1 MTTHNKGFVSL
12 YISLLTLI
20 LVFNGCEDPGSVGSG
35 FINEPSIVT
44 DTLTLDNTA
53 SENFIG
59 YTGNFSLFSIG
70 SYSDQLFGDV
80 STVGLLKPVRSVDI
94 PDSLG
99 IVGDNFSMKLEI
111 QLDSL
116 NTYGDTLFSSEFSI
130 YEVSETWRGNEI
142 KTDSEVTY
150 NSASPIGSFTIGQE
164 KNIIVDLNEAW
175 KDQYYTY
182 FSSTEADA
190 DSTYRY
196 EFHGLA
202 IVPQNNTNKI
212 SFVSSSASQF
222 LILSPDESDTV
233 SVGLNNWAYL
243 LERNGSTQTAETTS
257 LHTTIEEMM
266 RIDLPLETLKAEYSA
281 KNILSARLLVQEN
294 TNDLT
299 STLAANHT
307 RPNINLLNLHLGTE
321 FDESYEY
328 QLTQPEFSAL
338 RDTVE
343 TDTFKSNI
351 TLLLNNVFYGSEV
364 TDEIYVGIGSL
375 SGVIRSTQVY
385 NGNAPEEFRPKLII
399 SYIVNE

>member
-12 YISLLTLI
+12 YISLLILI

-44 DTLTLDNTA
+44 DTLTFDNTA
-53 SENFIG
+53 TENFMG
-59 YTGNFSLFSIG
+59 YTGNFGLFSIG
-70 SYSDQLFGDV
+70 SYSDPLFGDV
-80 STVGLLKPVRSVDI
+80 NTVGLLKPVRTVEI
-94 PDSLG
+94 PDSLDF
-99 IVGDNFSMKLEI
+99 VGNNFTMKLEI

-116 NTYGDTLFSSEFSI
+116 NTYGDTLSTSEFSV
-130 YEVSETWRGNEI
+130 YEISETWRGNEI
-142 KTDSEVTY
+142 KTGSEVAY
-150 NSASPIGSFTIGQE
+150 NAASPIGSFTIGQD
-164 KNIIVDLNEAW
+164 KNIVVDLDDAW

-182 FSSTEADA
+182 FSSTEDDA

-202 IVPQNNTNKI
+202 IVPENSNNKI

-222 LILSPDESDTV
+222 LMLSPDESDTV
-233 SVGLNNWAYL
+233 SVGLNNWAYFL
-243 LERNGSTQTAETTS
+243 DRTGSTQNAETNS
-257 LHTTIEEMM
+257 LHTTLEEVM
-266 RIDLPLETLKAEYSA
+266 RIDLPLETLREEYGN
-281 KNILSARLLVQEN
+281 KNVLSARLLVHEN
-294 TNDLT
+294 TTSLN
-299 STLAANHT
+299 STLAANHS

-321 FDESYEY
+321 FDKSYEY

-343 TDTFKSNI
+343 TDTYNSNI
-351 TLLLNNVFYGSEV
+351 TLFLNNVFYGGED

>member
-44 DTLTLDNTA
+44 DTLTLDNTT

-70 SYSDQLFGDV
+70 SYSDPLFGDV

-99 IVGDNFSMKLEI
+99 IVGDDFSMKLEI

-116 NTYGDTLFSSEFSI
+116 NTYGDTLSSSEFSI

-142 KTDSEVTY
+142 KTDSEVAY

-164 KNIIVDLNEAW
+164 KNIIVDLDETW

-243 LERNGSTQTAETTS
+243 LDRNGSTQNAETTS
-257 LHTTIEEMM
+257 LHTTIEEIM
-266 RIDLPLETLKAEYSA
+266 RIDLPLETLKAEYST

-343 TDTFKSNI
+343 TDTYKSNI